1 MSNNYNTFI
10 TYILTEEDPL
20 SPKHKKSISLAL
32 KGKSKPESV
41 KKKISDEM
49 KGKSNFEGEKHTNA
63 TKKEIGRERGS
74 RDPIKNKK
82 WNVNKFTGE
91 TIRKEHRP
99 SQAWLFKRRSVRQR
113 DTGDE
118 A

>member
-1 MSNNYNTFI
+1 
-10 TYILTEEDPL
+10 
-20 SPKHKKSISLAL
+20 
-32 KGKSKPESV
+32 
-41 KKKISDEM
+41 
-49 KGKSNFEGEKHTNA
+49 
-63 TKKEIGRERGS
+63 GRERGS